1 MENKATI
8 RLKDLP
14 LKEWEQ
20 TVWMFERDIDSCL
33 DKSWMENIAKAEH
46 RELCEILRTI
56 KKAAMSKPIEELT
69 IMEYLQTCNL
79 QDMAEVLFYYALQM
93 AQDVAGMVGGKLTEI
108 MVVNALK
115 QGKGK
120 LIQEYISLLKCPVS
134 ELRGQCF
141 DQRKSD

>member
-1 MENKATI
+1 MKNKATI

-56 KKAAMSKPIEELT
+56 K
-69 IMEYLQTCNL
+69 
-79 QDMAEVLFYYALQM
+79 
-93 AQDVAGMVGGKLTEI
+93 
-108 MVVNALK
+108 
-115 QGKGK
+115 
-120 LIQEYISLLKCPVS
+120 
-134 ELRGQCF
+134 
-141 DQRKSD
+141 

>member
-1 MENKATI
+1 MKNKATI

-56 KKAAMSKPIEELT
+56 KKTAESKSSEELT
-69 IMEYLQTCNL
+69 VMEYLQTCNMQEMADVFFYSQL
-79 QDMAEVLFYYALQM
+79 KIVQDIACAR
-93 AQDVAGMVGGKLTEI
+93 GGKSAKISVTKVLEQSKGTFIEECI
-108 MVVNALK
+108 KNLK
-115 QGKGK
+115 K
-120 LIQEYISLLKCPVS
+120 PVS
-134 ELRGQCF
+134 EMQGDVL
-141 DQRKSD
+141 